1 MRVRVAL
8 AEKGIKYE
16 SKEQNL
22 LINKSRELLKANMVH
37 KNVPV
42 LIHEGKSICES
53 LVIVEYLD
61 EVWHEKSPLLPSDPY
76 QRSQARFWADY
87 VNKKGLDWKRRRSRG
102 SKEIV
107 DRILEDNGRSAWN
120 RGDTNISFVDVALV
134 PFASWFYTYET
145 WGNFSI
151 EAECPKLIDWSR
163 RCLEKE
169 SVANS
174 LPHP

>member
-87 VNKKGLDWKRRRSRG
+87 VNKKVSLATRF
-102 SKEIV
+102 SKLSKF
-107 DRILEDNGRSAWN
+107 ILY
-120 RGDTNISFVDVALV
+120 IS
-134 PFASWFYTYET
+134 
-145 WGNFSI
+145 
-151 EAECPKLIDWSR
+151 K
-163 RCLEKE
+163 
-169 SVANS
+169 S
-174 LPHP
+174 L